1 MKDGLR
7 PLMERA
13 FRFTN
18 VSAALLHISM
28 LNVDHD
34 DEEVHSAAYEL
45 LGAICTSLEY
55 DKISIVASHG
65 TLHNLLYTVIY

>member
-1 MKDGLR
+1 MKDGQR

-28 LNVDHD
+28 LNADHD
-34 DEEVHSAAYEL
+34 DEDIHSAAYEL
-45 LGAICTSLEY
+45 LGAVCTYLEY
-55 DKISIVASHG
+55 DKNPIIAPQG
-65 TLHNLLYTVIY
+65 T